1 MTEAPLVRTF
11 EHEVPAVVLGSDQT
25 TEFNEAPY
33 AGTVSAVNFVPV
45 SAITGANTNT
55 RAVSLINKGQAG
67 SGTTVV
73 ATLEFDSGVNATANV
88 PKALTLSGTAANLV
102 VAQGDVL
109 AWQSTHIG
117 TGIADPGG
125 LAHVEITRSATA

>member
-11 EHEVPAVVLGSDQT
+11 EHEVPAVALGADAT
-25 TEFNEAPY
+25 TDLIESPY
-33 AGTVSAVNFVPV
+33 AGTVSAVNFVAV
-45 SAITGANTNT
+45 ATLTGANTNT
-55 RAVSLINKGQAG
+55 RALSLINKGQAG

-73 ATLEFDSGVNATANV
+73 ATLQFNSGVNATANV
-88 PKALTLSGTAANLV
+88 PVTITLSGTPANLV
-102 VAQGDVL
+102 VASGNVL

-125 LAHVEITRSATA
+125 LAHVEITRSPTA